1 MKSCRNVSLS
11 GGFLPPEQL
20 QERDVSHGASGFDE
34 FFPGETKEESDV
46 GLEWLSVFIEDSFS
60 SHGISIPP
68 PNNFQDS
75 VSKASQIHQKPS
87 DQQQNLRTS
96 VSESSESHQK
106 PCEREE
112 VSVPGKTRGTKR
124 KRTKTISTL
133 LSGCGSYRH
142 MQNQLLL
149 LTTSDPPLLPQTHW
163 LADSELIAPKKAEEE
178 VEETQLVADSEP
190 IVPMKE
196 LKEGEEKEERGKYS
210 GHGHGHGQSKR
221 CSHCLSQNTPQWRAG
236 PLGPKTLCNACG
248 VRYKSGRLFPE
259 YRPAK
264 SPTFVEYKHSNSHKI
279 VMKMRMMANV
289 T

>member
-1 MKSCRNVSLS
+1 MDSCRNVSVS

-20 QERDVSHGASGFDE
+20 QEVDVSQWASGFDE
-34 FFPGETKEESDV
+34 FFLGETKGESDV

-60 SHGISIPP
+60 SQGISIPP
-68 PNNFQDS
+68 PTNFQDS
-75 VSKASQIHQKPS
+75 VSKASKTHQKPS
-87 DQQQNLRTS
+87 EQEQNVQTS
-96 VSESSESHQK
+96 VSEPSESHQK

-112 VSVPGKTRGTKR
+112 VSTPGKTRGTKR
-124 KRTKTISTL
+124 KRTRTISTL
-133 LSGCGSYRH
+133 LSSCGSYGH
-142 MQNQLLL
+142 MQNQLLQP
-149 LTTSDPPLLPQTHW
+149 TTSDPPLLPQTHW

-178 VEETQLVADSEP
+178 VEKTHLVAETEP
-190 IVPMKE
+190 VVPKNEMKGR
-196 LKEGEEKEERGKYS
+196 EGYN
-210 GHGHGHGQSKR
+210 GHGHGQSKR
-221 CSHCLSQNTPQWRAG
+221 CSHCLSQHTPQWRAG